1 GVKDQQ
7 ILDDH
12 TRVIARKAASYA
24 PKSDGGFRHVTSNWE
39 QTGDGAVQTT
49 VGDLAKWDANF
60 YSGTVGGAALVREL
74 ETTGVLNEGA
84 EIDYA
89 LGLTVDQY
97 RGLRRVAH
105 GGSWAGFRSYTV
117 RFPEQKLSALVLCN
131 RADGD
136 PGTLATKVAEAY
148 LETAMKAL
156 PPPPA
161 ANPPRA
167 AGG

>member
-1 GVKDQQ
+1 M
-7 ILDDH
+7 
-12 TRVIARKAASYA
+12 
-24 PKSDGGFRHVTSNWE
+24 TSNWSRPA
-39 QTGDGAVQTT
+39 TARCRPT

-60 YSGTVGGAALVREL
+60 YSGRVGGAALVREL
-74 ETTGVLNEGA
+74 ETTGVLNDGA
-84 EIDYA
+84 AIDYA

-117 RFPEQKLSALVLCN
+117 RFPDQKLSALVLCN

-148 LETAMKAL
+148 LETTMKPL
-156 PPPPA
+156 PSPPSRTRRSR
-161 ANPPRA
+161 PRA
-167 AGG
+167 SRERITPRRCRCCRR